1 MTLNVRG
8 ETTLLGLVFV
18 LMMLLPAALTA
29 DLAKAASQDQ
39 KQTNSKIVVPY
50 LPTPQR
56 LVDRMIEFAAVKKG
70 DLVYDLGSGDGRI
83 VIAAAKAGARAV
95 GFELDGKL
103 IKESRANIAKA
114 ELQGLAEIREQ
125 DLFTVDLSGASV
137 VTMYLFPDVVLK
149 LKPKLLKELKPG
161 ARIVIHDNDL
171 GDWKPDHKEWV
182 DGRMFFFWTV
192 PAKAR

>member
-1 MTLNVRG
+1 M
-8 ETTLLGLVFV
+8 LVFAV
-18 LMMLLPAALTA
+18 ALFSAGFHSSAAGAPTQHKDSA
-29 DLAKAASQDQ
+29 
-39 KQTNSKIVVPY
+39 NSKIVVPY
-50 LPTPQR
+50 APTPQR

-70 DLVYDLGSGDGRI
+70 DVVYDLGSGDGRI
-83 VIAAAKAGARAV
+83 VIAAAKAGARAI
-95 GFELDGKL
+95 GFELDRQL

-114 ELQGLAEIREQ
+114 GLGELAEIREQ
-125 DLFTVDLSGASV
+125 DLFTVDLSAASV

-149 LKPKLLKELKPG
+149 LKPRLLQQLKPG

-192 PAKAR
+192 PAKPR

>member
-1 MTLNVRG
+1 MARHIRG
-8 ETTLLGLVFV
+8 GTAVLGLVFV
-18 LMMLLPAALTA
+18 LMTLLPADLTA
-29 DLAKAASQDQ
+29 DLAKAKSQDG

-50 LPTPQR
+50 APTPQR

-83 VIAAAKAGARAV
+83 IIAAAKAGARAV

-114 ELQGLAEIREQ
+114 GLNGLAEIREQ
-125 DLFTVDLSGASV
+125 DMFTVDLSAASV
-137 VTMYLFPDVVLK
+137 VTLYLFPDVVLK

-161 ARIVIHDNDL
+161 SRIVIHDNDL
-171 GDWKPDHKEWV
+171 GDWKPDHMEWV
-182 DGRMFFFWTV
+182 DGRAFFFWTV